1 MNAKLIN
8 AAAGVLAAF
17 LTVTV
22 LASDQ
27 DPFRD
32 GLSDD
37 LITPWCRI
45 GSLETWEGRPCLVP
59 LRTWSA
65 DGMAVPR

>member
-1 MNAKLIN
+1 MSAKLIN
-8 AAAGVLAAF
+8 SAAGTLAAF

-22 LASDQ
+22 LALDQ

-45 GSLETWEGRPCLVP
+45 GSLETWEGRPCVVP
-59 LRTWSA
+59 
-65 DGMAVPR
+65 DGGAAAEAASDSR